1 MICAQGWYNVPMWRW
16 IALLFACLALW
27 TPPARAQ
34 SLLATVNNFRAARG
48 LPGLSLDSRL
58 TAAAQNQASWMAANN
73 QCCDH
78 SQGGTSSVLSRA
90 NRLGYSAPLITE
102 IIYLGGSAAD
112 ALAWW
117 QTSAVHLREL
127 TRPTGGQAGIASI
140 SGNNRT
146 AHVVVFGWTGGG
158 GNSGGTSGAPARQPA
173 YVVGLDEFG
182 NIKHEVQPGDDLG
195 TIAWRYYGYNWDV
208 IPTIRA
214 LNNRTQAEDGLLAPG
229 EILLIPPKAGTYTPV
244 PSPAS
249 VQPESSVA
257 PTEELAIEATPTPAP
272 RNASPSPA
280 PRASAAMPPPTL
292 PDARSIRIGSLPTP
306 IATPQP
312 PPVAPEDALTLLE
325 LGLLAIAFVTQAL
338 VIGIAVAA
346 LRRR

>member
-1 MICAQGWYNVPMWRW
+1 MPRHI
-16 IALLFACLALW
+16 LLIIVCLALW
-27 TPPARAQ
+27 TLPVRAQ
-34 SLLATVNNFRAARG
+34 SLLAMVNNFRAVRG

-78 SQGGTSSVLSRA
+78 SQGGTSTVSSRA
-90 NRLGYSAPLITE
+90 NRFGYSAPLITE

-117 QTSAVHLREL
+117 QTSAIHLREL
-127 TRPTGGQAGIASI
+127 TRPTGGHAGIASI
-140 SGNNRT
+140 SSNNRT
-146 AHVVVFGWTGGG
+146 AHVVVFGWTGGS
-158 GNSGGTSGAPARQPA
+158 GNSGGTSGEPAQQPA

-244 PSPAS
+244 PDTAS
-249 VQPESSVA
+249 AQPEISAA
-257 PTEELAIEATPTPAP
+257 PTDIPATTAT
-272 RNASPSPA
+272 RIATASEMSASPA
-280 PRASAAMPPPTL
+280 PRASTATPTATV
-292 PDARSIRIGSLPTP
+292 PATRDIRIGSLPTP
-306 IATPQP
+306 MATPQP
-312 PPVAPEDALTLLE
+312 PPFAPEAALTLLE
-325 LGLLAIAFVTQAL
+325 LGLLATAFVTQVL
-338 VIGIAVAA
+338 VIGIAAVAFI
-346 LRRR
+346 RR

>member
-1 MICAQGWYNVPMWRW
+1 MLRHILPLIV
-16 IALLFACLALW
+16 CLALW
-27 TPPARAQ
+27 TLPVRAQ
-34 SLLATVNNFRAARG
+34 SLLSMVNNFRAARG
-48 LPGLSLDSRL
+48 LPTLTWDAGLA
-58 TAAAQNQASWMAANN
+58 AAAQNQASWMAASGR
-73 QCCDH
+73 CCDH
-78 SQGGTSSVLSRA
+78 SQGGTSTALSRA
-90 NRLGYSAPLITE
+90 NRFGYSAPLITE

-112 ALAWW
+112 AMAWW
-117 QTSAVHLREL
+117 QTSAIHLREL
-127 TRPTGGQAGIASI
+127 TRPTGGQAGIASV
-140 SGNNRT
+140 GGNNNRT
-146 AHVVVFGWTGGG
+146 AHVVVFGWTGGS
-158 GNSGGTSGAPARQPA
+158 GNSGGTSGGPAQQPA

-244 PSPAS
+244 PGTAS
-249 VQPESSVA
+249 AQPESSAA
-257 PTEELAIEATPTPAP
+257 PTDKPITAETPTPAP
-272 RNASPSPA
+272 SNTSASPA
-280 PRASAAMPPPTL
+280 PRASAATPPPTL
-292 PDARSIRIGSLPTP
+292 PDARNIRIGSLPTP

-325 LGLLAIAFVTQAL
+325 LGLLAIAFVTQVL

-346 LRRR
+346 LLRR

>member
-1 MICAQGWYNVPMWRW
+1 MLRRI
-16 IALLFACLALW
+16 LLIIVCLALW
-27 TPPARAQ
+27 ALPVRAQ
-34 SLLATVNNFRAARG
+34 SLLAMVNNFRAARG
-48 LPGLSLDSRL
+48 LPTLTWDARL
-58 TAAAQNQASWMAANN
+58 AAAAQNQASWMAANSK
-73 QCCDH
+73 CCDH
-78 SQGGTSSVLSRA
+78 SQGGTSTALSRA
-90 NRLGYSAPLITE
+90 NRSGYSAPLITE

-117 QTSAVHLREL
+117 QTSAIHLREL
-127 TRPTGGQAGIASI
+127 TRPTGGQAGIASV

-146 AHVVVFGWTGGG
+146 AHVVVFGWTGGS
-158 GNSGGTSGAPARQPA
+158 GNSGGTSGEPAQQPA

-244 PSPAS
+244 PDTAS
-249 VQPESSVA
+249 AQPESSAA
-257 PTEELAIEATPTPAP
+257 PTDKPATAKAPTPS
-272 RNASPSPA
+272 NTSVSPA
-280 PRASAAMPPPTL
+280 PRASAVTPPPTL
-292 PDARSIRIGSLPTP
+292 PSARNIRIGSLPTP

-325 LGLLAIAFVTQAL
+325 LGLLAIAFVTQVL

>member
-1 MICAQGWYNVPMWRW
+1 MWRW
-16 IALLFACLALW
+16 IALLLVCLALW

-34 SLLATVNNFRAARG
+34 SLLSLVNNFRAARG

-73 QCCDH
+73 SCCDH
-78 SQGGTSSVLSRA
+78 SQGGASTVLSRA
-90 NRLGYSAPLITE
+90 NRQGYSAPLITE

-117 QTSAVHLREL
+117 QTSGIHLREL

-140 SGNNRT
+140 AGNNRT
-146 AHVVVFGWTGGG
+146 AHVVVFGWTGGAG
-158 GNSGGTSGAPARQPA
+158 SSGGTSGGPVQQPA

-182 NIKHEVQPGDDLG
+182 NIKHEVQLGDDLG

-214 LNNRTQAEDGLLAPG
+214 LNNRSQAEDGLLAPG

-244 PSPAS
+244 PDTASDQPEPSAAPTDQPALAATRSPATA
-249 VQPESSVA
+249 VLKSS
-257 PTEELAIEATPTPAP
+257 PTHRAAT
-272 RNASPSPA
+272 
-280 PRASAAMPPPTL
+280 PPPTSPAL
-292 PDARSIRIGSLPTP
+292 RNIRIGSLPTP

-312 PPVAPEDALTLLE
+312 PAIAAEAALTLLE
-325 LGLLAIAFVTQAL
+325 LGLLAAAFVTQLL
-338 VIGIAVAA
+338 VVGFAAAA
-346 LRRR
+346 LIRR

>member
-1 MICAQGWYNVPMWRW
+1 MLRRTLPLIV
-16 IALLFACLALW
+16 CLALW
-27 TPPARAQ
+27 TLPVRAQ
-34 SLLATVNNFRAARG
+34 SLLSMINNFRAVRG
-48 LPGLSLDSRL
+48 LPTLTWDARL
-58 TAAAQNQASWMAANN
+58 AAAAQNQASWMAANSR
-73 QCCDH
+73 CCDH
-78 SQGGTSSVLSRA
+78 SQGGTSTALFRA
-90 NRLGYSAPLITE
+90 NRFGYSAPLITE

-112 ALAWW
+112 AIAWW
-117 QTSAVHLREL
+117 QTSAIHLREL

-146 AHVVVFGWTGGG
+146 AHVVVFGWTGGS
-158 GNSGGTSGAPARQPA
+158 GNNGGTSGGPAQQPA

-244 PSPAS
+244 PGTAS
-249 VQPESSVA
+249 AQPESSAA
-257 PTEELAIEATPTPAP
+257 PTDIPATAATRIAA
-272 RNASPSPA
+272 ASEMSASPA
-280 PRASAAMPPPTL
+280 PRASTATPTATV
-292 PDARSIRIGSLPTP
+292 PDARNIRIGSLPTP
-306 IATPQP
+306 MATPQP
-312 PPVAPEDALTLLE
+312 PSVAPEAALTLLE
-325 LGLLAIAFVTQAL
+325 LGLLATAFVTQVL

-346 LRRR
+346 LLRR

>member
-1 MICAQGWYNVPMWRW
+1 MLRRI
-16 IALLFACLALW
+16 LLIIVCLALW
-27 TPPARAQ
+27 ALPVRAQ
-34 SLLATVNNFRAARG
+34 SLLAMVNNFRAARG
-48 LPGLSLDSRL
+48 LPTLTWDARL
-58 TAAAQNQASWMAANN
+58 AAAAQNQASWMAANSR
-73 QCCDH
+73 CCDH
-78 SQGGTSSVLSRA
+78 SQGGTSTALSRA
-90 NRLGYSAPLITE
+90 NRFGYSAPLITE
-102 IIYLGGSAAD
+102 IIYLGGSVAD

-117 QTSAVHLREL
+117 QTSAIHLREL

-140 SGNNRT
+140 SGNNNQT

-158 GNSGGTSGAPARQPA
+158 NNGGTSGGPARQPA

-244 PSPAS
+244 PDTAS
-249 VQPESSVA
+249 AQPESSAA
-257 PTEELAIEATPTPAP
+257 PTDIPATTATQIA
-272 RNASPSPA
+272 ASSEMSASPA
-280 PRASAAMPPPTL
+280 PRASAATPPPTL